1 MQEQQQFGGFG
12 DFKIPNLQ
20 GRKILYG
27 FAGLL
32 AVIILFS
39 GIYTIDPE
47 EVGIVLRF
55 GRYIKTTTPGLNFKV
70 PFGVDK
76 VVKVPVQRQ
85 LKQEFGFRTKEP
97 AVRSRYAR
105 SRNAD
110 AEALMLT
117 GDLNSA
123 VVEWI
128 VQYKISDPVKFLFK
142 VRNVEET
149 FRNMSEAAMREVVG
163 DRSVTDV
170 LTVGREEIAA
180 QAKERLQDLCHQ
192 YETGIDVKIVVLQ
205 DVNPPDPVKP
215 SYNEVNQSLQEKDRM
230 INEAWA
236 AYNQE
241 IPRAKGEAERTIRMA
256 EGYAMD
262 RVNRAKGDAERFTHL
277 QREYSLAKDVTRRR
291 LYLETMIDILPK
303 VEKKIIVD
311 EKQKGM
317 IPLLQFG
324 EGRVGK

>member
-1 MQEQQQFGGFG
+1 MQQQFNVG
-12 DFKIPNLQ
+12 DFRLPNIQ
-20 GRKILYG
+20 GKKLLYG
-27 FAGLL
+27 VMGLL
-32 AVIILFS
+32 VLIILFS
-39 GIYTIDPE
+39 GVYTIDPE
-47 EVGIVLRF
+47 EVGVVLRF
-55 GRYIKTTTPGLNFKV
+55 GRYVKTTSPGLNFKI
-70 PFGVDK
+70 PFGVEK

-97 AVRSRYAR
+97 AVRTRYAR
-105 SRNAD
+105 SSNAD

-142 VRNVEET
+142 VRNAEET

-180 QAKERLQDLCHQ
+180 EAKQRLQELCNQ

-215 SYNEVNQSLQEKDRM
+215 SYNEVNQALQEKDKM
-230 INEAWA
+230 INEAYA

-256 EGYAMD
+256 EGYSMD
-262 RVNRAKGDAERFTHL
+262 RVNRAKGDAERFQL
-277 QREYSLAKDVTRRR
+277 LYREYSLAKDVTRRR
-291 LYLETMIDILPK
+291 LYLETMIDVLPK

-324 EGRVGK
+324 EGGLKK